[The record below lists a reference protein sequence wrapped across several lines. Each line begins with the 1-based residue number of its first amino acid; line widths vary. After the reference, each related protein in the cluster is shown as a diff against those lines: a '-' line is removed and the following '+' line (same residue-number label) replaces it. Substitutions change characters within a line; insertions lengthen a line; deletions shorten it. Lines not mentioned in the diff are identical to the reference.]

1 MPGGAGISCVVRELL
16 LVALGGAVGSVLRV
30 VTSGLAFRAL
40 PPGFPWGTVA
50 VNLIGSLVFGV
61 IVGLASNRGGVTANE
76 RALLLSGLLGGFTTF
91 SAFSFDTVELLIQ
104 GFAGRALLNVVGQV
118 MIGALA
124 LWLGMQMT
132 MRS

>member
-1 MPGGAGISCVVRELL
+1 VRELL

-30 VTSGLAFRAL
+30 VTSGVALRAL

-50 VNLIGSLVFGV
+50 VNLAGSFAFGV
-61 IVGLASNRGGVTANE
+61 IVGLGSNRGGVTANE

-91 SAFSFDTVELLIQ
+91 SAFSFDTVELISQ
-104 GFAGRALLNVVGQV
+104 GFAARALASIVGQV
-118 MIGALA
+118 VIGALA